1 MQPLWIN
8 DPRELYRIP
17 QSNCILH
24 LRYCPPKRHAA
35 IAIHKT
41 RFRGYELYH
50 ENTAATESMIR
61 ASEDFPSFFT
71 PRESEPLI
79 IDCGANI
86 GVSVLEWKTRWPM
99 CRVICFEP
107 DPDAFRLLSLN
118 VERNDIPGV
127 RCVQAALADFDG
139 KAMLFGDMGHG
150 ADARGNSLHR
160 EWGQR
165 ADSSSVQVECQRL
178 STILAKQPVS
188 FLKMDIEGAEE
199 TVLRE
204 AVHQLHHVD
213 AIYVEVHETDDLS
226 VHNSSQRIEQ
236 LLDSN
241 DFRIEKETRFQPH
254 ALPRELDDW
263 GKSVNASQT
272 QLLAW
277 RE

>member
-1 MQPLWIN
+1 
-8 DPRELYRIP
+8 
-17 QSNCILH
+17 
-24 LRYCPPKRHAA
+24 
-35 IAIHKT
+35 
-41 RFRGYELYH
+41 
-50 ENTAATESMIR
+50 MIR

-118 VERNDIPGV
+118 VERNDVPGV
-127 RCVQAALADFDG
+127 QCVQAAIADFDG

-150 ADARGNSLHR
+150 ADARGNSLHP

-165 ADSSSVQVECQRL
+165 ADSSSVQVDCRRL
-178 STILAKQPVS
+178 STILAKHPVS

-199 TVLRE
+199 SVLRE
-204 AVHQLHHVD
+204 SVHQLHRVD
-213 AIYVEVHETDDLS
+213 AIYVEVHETDDLQ
-226 VHNSSQRIEQ
+226 VRNSSQRIEQ

-241 DFRIEKETRFQPH
+241 DFHIEKEARFQPH
-254 ALPRELDDW
+254 ALPPELDDW
-263 GKSVNASQT
+263 RRSVNASQT